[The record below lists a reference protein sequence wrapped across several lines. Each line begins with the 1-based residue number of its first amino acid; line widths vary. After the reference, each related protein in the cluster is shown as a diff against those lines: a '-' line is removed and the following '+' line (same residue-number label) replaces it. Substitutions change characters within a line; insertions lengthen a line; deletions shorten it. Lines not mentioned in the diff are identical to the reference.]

1 MCQAN
6 ILTCNAEEFDCRC
19 GIIACTLHGHVD
31 EGDNEGWENCPNLI
45 PDGVVS
51 VTPDLSHVAPQFVE
65 TGLPCHL
72 RHRWGILP
80 EEWIHG
86 ERRGGAASE

>member
-6 ILTCNAEEFDCRC
+6 ILTCEAEEFDCAC
-19 GIIACTLHGHVD
+19 GIIACSAHGHVD
-31 EGDNEGWENCPNLI
+31 ESDGAEDCPNLVPEGKEFI
-45 PDGVVS
+45 
-51 VTPDLSHVAPQFVE
+51 TPNLSHVAPQFVE

-80 EEWIHG
+80 GEWMHG
-86 ERRGGAASE
+86 ERR